1 MSLVYNENDGIET
14 WENVVFRYRAALKK
28 VTLEME
34 ILDDEFNYLKD
45 YNPIEH
51 IKSRLKEPES
61 IVKKLKRHGYE
72 STIENMVKY
81 ISDIAGVRIICSF
94 TSDIYDLAERIS
106 RQLFTHNW
114 SLKMLSDKSGVPYET
129 LKKISNAK
137 IENPSLRSAV
147 KIAAAFDC
155 SLDYLTGFSDVE
167 NINKHSSES
176 YSYLNSL

>member
-1 MSLVYNENDGIET
+1 MLQFKKENEAGNQ
-14 WENVVFRYRAALKK
+14 KK
-28 VTLEME
+28 TTTLAC
-34 ILDDEFNYLKD
+34 
-45 YNPIEH
+45 
-51 IKSRLKEPES
+51 R
-61 IVKKLKRHGYE
+61 
-72 STIENMVKY
+72 
-81 ISDIAGVRIICSF
+81 
-94 TSDIYDLAERIS
+94 LAERIS

-155 SLDYLTGFSDVE
+155 SLDYLTGFSDTE
-167 NINKHSSES
+167 NINKHSPES

>member
-1 MSLVYNENDGIET
+1 MSQFKNEHVTNDQ
-14 WENVVFRYRAALKK
+14 KK
-28 VTLEME
+28 ILTLA
-34 ILDDEFNYLKD
+34 NK
-45 YNPIEH
+45 
-51 IKSRLKEPES
+51 
-61 IVKKLKRHGYE
+61 
-72 STIENMVKY
+72 
-81 ISDIAGVRIICSF
+81 
-94 TSDIYDLAERIS
+94 LAERIS